1 MTIKLSIILS
11 STSQLLHFEIEFSV
25 IETTSIDTR
34 TAPPAPN
41 HFPMMAQSGTLLS
54 MEQTDANT
62 TMSSDILVMFFIRF
76 ARIPSVHFT
85 LTARTLK
92 HEYLVAVLE

>member
-1 MTIKLSIILS
+1 MIKIISNNWCL
-11 STSQLLHFEIEFSV
+11 
-25 IETTSIDTR
+25 TR
-34 TAPPAPN
+34 GAYLVE
-41 HFPMMAQSGTLLS
+41 SGTLLS